1 MRRAIVAMLGIGA
14 AAACMRVPPVRVL
27 PENISSI
34 YVVTIQNKSYE
45 PAIEEK
51 LTRAIQEEF
60 MSDGRL
66 DVTSGRNA
74 DAVLVC
80 TVKKFE
86 DYTGR
91 LGVDRM
97 PLTNRLEMVADV
109 ALYDPLDRQ
118 REKPLMK
125 WTNVVADWAY
135 ISDVRYV
142 DYRGSL
148 TGGVEGP
155 YQEALRALA
164 RRIVAHV
171 ITQPPDKETPGL
183 VTGTAPRTYG
193 PERVLGKDRVD
204 TRFLD
209 TTSTEPKTLNNS
221 TVRPEKP

>member
-1 MRRAIVAMLGIGA
+1 M
-14 AAACMRVPPVRVL
+14 L
-27 PENISSI
+27 PENVNSI

-45 PAIEEK
+45 PAVEEK

-66 DVTSGRNA
+66 DVTDGKKA

-80 TVKKFE
+80 TLRKFE

-91 LGVDRM
+91 LGVDRL
-97 PLTNRLEMVADV
+97 PLTNRLDLVADV
-109 ALYDPLDRQ
+109 ALFDPLDRQ

-125 WTNVVADWAY
+125 WTNVVAEWAY

-142 DYRGSL
+142 DYRSSL
-148 TGGVEGP
+148 SGGVEGP

-164 RRIVAHV
+164 RRIVATV
-171 ITQPPDKETPGL
+171 ITQPPDKEAPGL
-183 VTGTAPRTYG
+183 VKGTAPRTYG
-193 PERVLGKDRVD
+193 PERVLGKERID